1 MAASLKASF
10 RTTVA
15 HLTSWRVT
23 PEKEEAPKVVEEV
36 HMLGDYK
43 VDYSEPTQAELDAI
57 GPDCADLFAMGEW
70 ISVNRKS

>member
-1 MAASLKASF
+1 MAATLKASF

-15 HLTSWRVT
+15 HLTNWASS
-23 PEKEEAPKVVEEV
+23 PKKEEPRQEEV
-36 HMLGDYK
+36 HMLGEYK

-57 GPDCADLFAMGEW
+57 GPDCADLFETGEW